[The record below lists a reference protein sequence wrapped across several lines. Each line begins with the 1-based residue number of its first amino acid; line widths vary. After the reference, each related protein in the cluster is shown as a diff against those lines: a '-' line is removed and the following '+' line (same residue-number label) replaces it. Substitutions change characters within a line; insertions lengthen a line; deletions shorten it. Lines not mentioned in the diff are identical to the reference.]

1 MLAKFPIELTKVS
14 KENID
19 KEILRL
25 GIIAELDAISLYE
38 QLADNATD
46 ENIKKVML
54 DVANEEK
61 EHVGEFKTMLD
72 KLDKEQVE
80 MEKKGAEEVD
90 EMLGK

>member
-1 MLAKFPIELTKVS
+1 MLATTPTDLSKVG
-14 KENID
+14 KDNIN

-46 ENIKKVML
+46 ENIKEVFL

-61 EHVGEFKTMLD
+61 EHVGEFKTLLNKFD
-72 KLDKEQVE
+72 AEQVGLE
-80 MEKKGAEEVD
+80 EKGRKEVEEI
-90 EMLGK
+90 LSK

>member
-1 MLAKFPIELTKVS
+1 MLATTPIDLSKVG
-14 KENID
+14 KDNIN

-46 ENIKKVML
+46 ENIKEVFL

-61 EHVGEFKTMLD
+61 EHVGEFKTLLNKFD
-72 KLDKEQVE
+72 AEQVGLE
-80 MEKKGAEEVD
+80 EKGRKEVEEI
-90 EMLGK
+90 LSK